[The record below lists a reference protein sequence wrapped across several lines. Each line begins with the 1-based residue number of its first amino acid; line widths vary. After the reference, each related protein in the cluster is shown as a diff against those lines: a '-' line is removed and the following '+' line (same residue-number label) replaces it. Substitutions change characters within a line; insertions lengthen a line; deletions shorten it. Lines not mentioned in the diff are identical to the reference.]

1 MLRTATKTI
10 EDERLQVIKHTD
22 IHLRI
27 RTLIAEAG
35 RVLRTATK
43 TIEDERLPI
52 LRSQP
57 FVEEFLGH
65 PLQVKFGG
73 DPKLRV
79 FTSQRMICYVA
90 LLNNQLSGSEYT
102 ESPCSAWLTSCAEWH
117 IALQW
122 TIGP

>member
-10 EDERLQVIKHTD
+10 EDERLIKHTD

-57 FVEEFLGH
+57 FVQEFLGH
-65 PLQVKFGG
+65 PLKFGG

-102 ESPCSAWLTSCAEWH
+102 ESPCSAWLYLLC
-117 IALQW
+117 
-122 TIGP
+122 